1 MPRNFP
7 LILICLLLLAGC
19 SSGRPG
25 RPDLT
30 VHSYTLDY
38 PAPAREPR
46 ITDRV
51 LTILPFTTAPEYDQ
65 RRIVYAPGPGE
76 LAAYHYH
83 QWRVT
88 PAELVQSFLRRDLA
102 RSNLFAAVT
111 GPDTVLTRDLLL
123 EGSVDEFLE
132 RDGRKSWSAA
142 VTVTVAL
149 IDGTKKDAVRRL
161 LFQRTYTETEPCT
174 ARTPKGVA
182 EAISRAVGRVS
193 KGIRL
198 DIRNEITPR
207 VPPRVP

>member
-1 MPRNFP
+1 MPRN
-7 LILICLLLLAGC
+7 LCLALVCLLLLAGC
-19 SSGRPG
+19 SAGRPG
-25 RPDLT
+25 KPELT

-46 ITDRV
+46 IADRV
-51 LTILPFTTAPEYDQ
+51 LTILPFTTAPEYSL
-65 RRIVYAPGPGE
+65 RKIIYAPGPGE
-76 LAAYHYH
+76 LTAYHYH

-102 RSNLFAAVT
+102 HSNLFAAVT
-111 GPDTVLTRDLLL
+111 GPDTVLERDLML

-132 RDGRKSWSAA
+132 QDGKKSWSAA

-174 ARTPKGVA
+174 ARTPKGVV
-182 EAISRAVGRVS
+182 EAMSRAVCRVS
-193 KGIRL
+193 KEIRM
-198 DIRNEITPR
+198 DIRNEITLR